1 MMILIEENFQD
12 VLTEAAGDNPSE
24 KKYFLKGVFA
34 ESETKNRNGRIYQLN
49 EMRREVDKV
58 NTSAKQGRH
67 VLGELDHPNTLDV
80 KLKNVSH
87 RITEMWMEGNKAFGK
102 AEILKNHPNGQIAIG
117 LMKDNKLIA
126 GVIYENWNR
135 RSIMCHIAV
144 EGRLT
149 RLYVGAIFNYAFN
162 VCNVEKIIVPVE
174 SHNLKSIKLI
184 ENMGFTEEAR
194 IVDGSQDGDIIFLT
208 MTRRIRQALLN
219 HEQRKV

>member
-1 MMILIEENFQD
+1 MIVSNESVGHWVAEKLGCGYF
-12 VLTEAAGDNPSE
+12 AARSN
-24 KKYFLKGVFA
+24 
-34 ESETKNRNGRIYQLN
+34 
-49 EMRREVDKV
+49 
-58 NTSAKQGRH
+58 
-67 VLGELDHPNTLDV
+67 
-80 KLKNVSH
+80 
-87 RITEMWMEGNKAFGK
+87 
-102 AEILKNHPNGQIAIG
+102 AIG

-184 ENMGFTEEAR
+184 ENMGFTEEGR
-194 IVDGSQDGDIIFLT
+194 IKDSQPNGDIILYTMAKGDCRFLGD
-208 MTRRIRQALLN
+208 RYG
-219 HEQRKV
+219 

>member
-1 MMILIEENFQD
+1 MGWHLIVSNESVGHWVAEKLGSGYF
-12 VLTEAAGDNPSE
+12 AARSN
-24 KKYFLKGVFA
+24 
-34 ESETKNRNGRIYQLN
+34 
-49 EMRREVDKV
+49 
-58 NTSAKQGRH
+58 
-67 VLGELDHPNTLDV
+67 
-80 KLKNVSH
+80 
-87 RITEMWMEGNKAFGK
+87 
-102 AEILKNHPNGQIAIG
+102 AIG

-184 ENMGFTEEAR
+184 KNMGFTEEGR
-194 IVDGSQDGDIIFLT
+194 IKDSQPNGDIILYTMVKGDCRFLGD
-208 MTRRIRQALLN
+208 RYG
-219 HEQRKV
+219 

>member
-1 MMILIEENFQD
+1 MIVSNESVGHWVAEKLGSGYF
-12 VLTEAAGDNPSE
+12 AARSN
-24 KKYFLKGVFA
+24 
-34 ESETKNRNGRIYQLN
+34 
-49 EMRREVDKV
+49 
-58 NTSAKQGRH
+58 
-67 VLGELDHPNTLDV
+67 
-80 KLKNVSH
+80 
-87 RITEMWMEGNKAFGK
+87 
-102 AEILKNHPNGQIAIG
+102 AIG

-184 ENMGFTEEAR
+184 ENMGFTEEGR
-194 IVDGSQDGDIIFLT
+194 IKDSQPNGDIILYTMVKGDCRFLGD
-208 MTRRIRQALLN
+208 RYG
-219 HEQRKV
+219 

>member
-1 MMILIEENFQD
+1 MGGHLIVSNES
-12 VLTEAAGDNPSE
+12 VGHWVAE
-24 KKYFLKGVFA
+24 KLGSGYFA
-34 ESETKNRNGRIYQLN
+34 SRSN
-49 EMRREVDKV
+49 
-58 NTSAKQGRH
+58 
-67 VLGELDHPNTLDV
+67 
-80 KLKNVSH
+80 
-87 RITEMWMEGNKAFGK
+87 
-102 AEILKNHPNGQIAIG
+102 AIG

-184 ENMGFTEEAR
+184 ENMGFTEEGR
-194 IVDGSQDGDIIFLT
+194 IKDSQPNGDIILYTMAKGDCRFLGD
-208 MTRRIRQALLN
+208 RYG
-219 HEQRKV
+219 